1 MNKKYIYLFILYIY
15 GDIMSVEVKEVKE
28 EKKVCKYCG
37 SIRVNK
43 LGFVPTVKGKKR
55 RYICRDCGHTFY

>member
-1 MNKKYIYLFILYIY
+1 MNGEVFSYI
-15 GDIMSVEVKEVKE
+15 KEVKE

-37 SIRVNK
+37 STRVNRF
-43 LGFVPTVKGKKR
+43 GFVPTVKGKKR